1 MTLPCTPVSVECPQE
16 PLNAGA
22 AAVVAPRKRVGVKC
36 PGRQRISHRADPRR
50 FALRPCFVSNVENQS
65 DVMAARPAK
74 VVGKPGNARL
84 NHVGTLYNT
93 FATAPRVN
101 DLTPTTPLCEGLFL
115 RHSSSAI
122 LMSALG
128 HKRTWRLQFAMSALH
143 SIADIHCGSR
153 NVTFGPLSS
162 IWRRSKNARLGRE
175 DLDQN

>member
-1 MTLPCTPVSVECPQE
+1 MVARQS
-16 PLNAGA
+16 AGDRPDGKSA
-22 AAVVAPRKRVGVKC
+22 ACRG
-36 PGRQRISHRADPRR
+36 
-50 FALRPCFVSNVENQS
+50 SNVENQS

-128 HKRTWRLQFAMSALH
+128 QKQTSERVP
-143 SIADIHCGSR
+143 G
-153 NVTFGPLSS
+153 NVRFTPKSGH
-162 IWRRSKNARLGRE
+162 
-175 DLDQN
+175 

>member
-122 LMSALG
+122 LMSAFG
-128 HKRTWRLQFAMSALH
+128 HFQTHALQQSTATYWDKYCRIFA
-143 SIADIHCGSR
+143 
-153 NVTFGPLSS
+153 SS
-162 IWRRSKNARLGRE
+162 
-175 DLDQN
+175 